1 MFARHAS
8 LPLRHLSAV
17 ASRGAALPKT
27 KVLTLRMRQATAIR
41 ESPFAFASTSF
52 QMSRLQSSSSD
63 VVAPND
69 GANAKINF
77 AAGADEATLMA
88 ALQDLLDSAGKGGR
102 WTLIPSGQ
110 GLERGFRFKN
120 FAKTWVSPEES
131 HSAAYLLAS
140 PMIHITYTDFMTA
153 VSLQCKLKNHHPE
166 WSNVYNT
173 THICWTTHNPAGL
186 SGKDVELAQLCDAL
200 ARDFGEVVTTDN
212 DSGGSGS
219 GSLKQVTERVVRIA
233 GDCCVPK
240 KTGTTTTTT

>member
-17 ASRGAALPKT
+17 ASRGAALPET
-27 KVLTLRMRQATAIR
+27 KVLTLRMRQTTGIR
-41 ESPFAFASTSF
+41 ESPFAFTSPSF
-52 QMSRLQSSSSD
+52 QMSRCQSSSSD
-63 VVAPND
+63 VAAPND
-69 GANAKINF
+69 TRINF

-88 ALQDLLDSAGKGGR
+88 ALQDLLDSVGKGGR

-120 FAKTWVSPEES
+120 FAKTW
-131 HSAAYLLAS
+131 
-140 PMIHITYTDFMTA
+140 DFMTA

-173 THICWTTHNPAGL
+173 THIRWTTHNPAGL
-186 SGKDVELAQLCDAL
+186 SAKDVELAQLCDAL

-212 DSGGSGS
+212 ESGS
-219 GSLKQVTERVVRIA
+219 SGTLKQVTERVVGIA
-233 GDCCVPK
+233 GDCCTPK
-240 KTGTTTTTT
+240 TAATT